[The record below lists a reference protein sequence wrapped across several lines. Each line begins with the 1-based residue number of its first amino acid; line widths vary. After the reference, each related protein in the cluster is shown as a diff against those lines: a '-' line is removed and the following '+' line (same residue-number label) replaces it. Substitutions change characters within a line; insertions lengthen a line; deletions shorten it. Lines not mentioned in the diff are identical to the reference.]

1 MGCFVR
7 YDMPSKGFD
16 GIFEPF
22 LEFVALQV
30 EDNII
35 RYQRD
40 EADEGRQTFA
50 QAQTEADK
58 EHGQQQ
64 DDRKEIGQDGGLVAL
79 PNGHSDIDFLVEGEV
94 FAFGSRYGEDF
105 FGLFAHAAGALGVT
119 GGAGALC
126 QYLDFQLI
134 VGDFSDDALVGDGF
148 CVFHAAKIRFLRFV
162 AIKPVFLQVDF

>member
-7 YDMPSKGFD
+7 YDMPSKGFN

-50 QAQTEADK
+50 QAQTEANK

-79 PNGHSDIDFLVEGEV
+79 PNAHSDVDFLVEGEV
-94 FAFGSRYGEDF
+94 FVLGSWHGED
-105 FGLFAHAAGALGVT
+105 LLRLLAHAAGTLGV
-119 GGAGALC
+119 AGSAGTLR
-126 QYLDFQLI
+126 QYLDFQFF
-134 VGDFSDDALVGDGF
+134 VGDLGHDTLV
-148 CVFHAAKIRFLRFV
+148 
-162 AIKPVFLQVDF
+162 

>member
-1 MGCFVR
+1 MGCYVR
-7 YDMPSKGFD
+7 YDMPSKGFN
-16 GIFEPF
+16 GVFEPL

-50 QAQTEADK
+50 QAQTEAEK

-79 PNGHSDIDFLVEGEV
+79 PDAHSDVDFLVESEV
-94 FAFGSRYGEDF
+94 FVLGTRHGED
-105 FGLFAHAAGALGVT
+105 LLRLLAHAAGTLGVA
-119 GGAGALC
+119 GSAGALR
-126 QYLDFQLI
+126 QYLDFQFF
-134 VGDFSDDALVGDGF
+134 VGNLGHDTLV
-148 CVFHAAKIRFLRFV
+148 
-162 AIKPVFLQVDF
+162 